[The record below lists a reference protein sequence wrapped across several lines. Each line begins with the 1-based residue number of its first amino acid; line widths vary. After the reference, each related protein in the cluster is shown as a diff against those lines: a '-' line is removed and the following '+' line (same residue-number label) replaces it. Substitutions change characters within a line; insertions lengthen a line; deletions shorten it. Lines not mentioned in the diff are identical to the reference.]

1 MGTPRD
7 RDLGEDFEPQ
17 DAEIEDEEQDES
29 EEQYDL
35 DDNQDDDLG
44 A

>member
-7 RDLGEDFEPQ
+7 RDPGEDFEPM
-17 DAEIEDEEQDES
+17 DAEIEDEEQDEA

-35 DDNQDDDLG
+35 DDNQDDD